1 MMAKTKKN
9 TRAGATIQPLGPVRP
24 LLAAP
29 SPRVVLTLSLADRLV
44 HVVGELLRGD
54 LLVEELIEV
63 AQQRGRLCRRER
75 LIPRHL
81 EIRRRLGQLV
91 DGHSEVGS
99 SRRNLGVEILDRKNL
114 PTLQNPIRVPG
125 VETALRQVRDR
136 RSLLLLGR
144 SG

>member
-91 DGHSEVGS
+91 AGHSEVGS
-99 SRRNLGVEILDRKNL
+99 SRRNLGVEILDLDTK
-114 PTLQNPIRVPG
+114 ISAAGSDFG
-125 VETALRQVRDR
+125 VTVCQLTKAAPNFQM
-136 RSLLLLGR
+136 S
-144 SG
+144 